1 MQTRNPESQSLAR
14 NTNCLNP
21 FFLFCSAFQQRILHI
36 QVSHLANKGKIFFN
50 KGDKSQILSIPSA
63 KKEKKQIKPKEKGMN
78 SPSNPSYCKSVHRYT
93 ESFMTTLVTYQ
104 RCVSKMCIHI
114 LLREEN
120 LFLQDPLLLA
130 CMKGG
135 SYPTVAAQ

>member
-1 MQTRNPESQSLAR
+1 M
-14 NTNCLNP
+14 
-21 FFLFCSAFQQRILHI
+21 
-36 QVSHLANKGKIFFN
+36 SHLANKRKIFFN
-50 KGDKSQILSIPSA
+50 EGDKSQILSIPSA
-63 KKEKKQIKPKEKGMN
+63 KKETNGKKNQRKKRGMN

-120 LFLQDPLLLA
+120 LFSARSSPFGLHEGRKLSHCSSSVTALYSGADLPQTSFSRSWSPYI
-130 CMKGG
+130 K
-135 SYPTVAAQ
+135 SYGNPP